1 MTDLIKIVIRN
12 MSDSTMHALIQA
24 HRGDFV
30 LFPLRRFAAFQKV
43 DAAAAAFLKSS
54 EDKQSSSIPRARV
67 NLANFCA
74 PILQTN
80 RVLHRAVT
88 PQNVS
93 LIRIELYVCES
104 HDSESTAAM
113 HVGLNIVHLGVQTL
127 IVSQDGGF

>member
-1 MTDLIKIVIRN
+1 
-12 MSDSTMHALIQA
+12 MHALIQA

-43 DAAAAAFLKSS
+43 DAAAAAFLK
-54 EDKQSSSIPRARV
+54 QPVGPRRISKVLLSPARALIYPTFV
-67 NLANFCA
+67 RPYFT
-74 PILQTN
+74 TN

-113 HVGLNIVHLGVQTL
+113 HVGLYIVHLGVQIL
-127 IVSQDGGF
+127 VS